1 MKNENVLLEYVS
13 RLSDD
18 DLHYLCQRFAHNIGG
33 DRAEIAN
40 FVGRNRSMDRW
51 LSSANGSNEW
61 FDMIDLLGNRA
72 KEELECREKERKAEQ
87 AV

>member
-18 DLHYLCQRFAHNIGG
+18 DLYYLCQRYASTTGG
-33 DRAEIAN
+33 DRAEVAN

-51 LSSANGSNEW
+51 LGSANGSNEW
-61 FDMIDLLGNRA
+61 FDMIDLLGDHAR
-72 KEELECREKERKAEQ
+72 KELECREKEKKAES